1 VISPARSAHHA
12 VREEGRQMCVSLCLS
27 YSEECVMSNVNNFV
41 DRFGVLE
48 VRDQREGD
56 RHVIALNG
64 EFDLD
69 GVPHVDEQ
77 LRRAEATG
85 ARQIVLDLTGL
96 EFMDS
101 SGIRLI
107 LEAQARSRAAGNR
120 LVLTCGPGPVQ
131 RLFDLTD
138 VTSRLPF
145 TS

>member
-1 VISPARSAHHA
+1 
-12 VREEGRQMCVSLCLS
+12 
-27 YSEECVMSNVNNFV
+27 MSNVNDFV
-41 DRFGVLE
+41 DRFGFLE
-48 VRDQREGD
+48 VRDQRDGD

-69 GVPHVDEQ
+69 GVPHVNEQ
-77 LRRAEATG
+77 LRRAEATD

>member
-1 VISPARSAHHA
+1 
-12 VREEGRQMCVSLCLS
+12 
-27 YSEECVMSNVNNFV
+27 MSNVGSFV
-41 DRFGVLE
+41 DRFGFLD
-48 VRDQREGD
+48 VRDQRQGD
-56 RHVIALNG
+56 RHIIALSG

-69 GVPHVDEQ
+69 GVARVDEE
-77 LRRAEATG
+77 LRRAEATD

-96 EFMDS
+96 GFMDS

-131 RLFDLTD
+131 RLFDMTD
-138 VTSRLPF
+138 LTSRLPF